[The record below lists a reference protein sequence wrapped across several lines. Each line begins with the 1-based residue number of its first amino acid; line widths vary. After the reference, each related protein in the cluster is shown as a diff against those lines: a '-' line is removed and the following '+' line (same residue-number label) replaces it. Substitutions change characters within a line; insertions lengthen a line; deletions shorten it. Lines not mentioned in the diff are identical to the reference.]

1 MCGELWVGKAGHVI
15 QQSAHNSKQLGR
27 ASSGGIQRCRRYRVL
42 CDDLIGVLATTTH
55 PSNDYGPWH
64 RPVRSPDVWTRQWA
78 AGRILVATPG
88 HSLDVLENPS
98 VRRIIENGLLWS
110 SRTKP

>member
-1 MCGELWVGKAGHVI
+1 MCGELYVGKAGHVI
-15 QQSAHNSKQLGR
+15 QESAHNSKRLGR
-27 ASSGGIQRCRRYRVL
+27 ASSGGIHRCGRHWVL
-42 CDDLIGVLATTTH
+42 CNDLIDVLATTTH
-55 PSNDYGPWH
+55 PSNDYSLWH
-64 RPVRSPDVWTRQWA
+64 RPVRSPAVCTRQWA
-78 AGRILVATPG
+78 AGRIFVATLG